1 MELIDTYSPEL
12 ISEFLNGKAS
22 EAYLMIK
29 LMSQVIA
36 ILITGLILWRISVIF
51 SKKKK
56 SRRKSVFMESRF
68 QQHWKKH

>member
-1 MELIDTYSPEL
+1 MIETYDPNL
-12 ISEFLNGKAS
+12 VAEFLNGSAS

-29 LMSQVIA
+29 LMSQVFA

-56 SRRKSVFMESRF
+56 SRRSSIFMESRF
-68 QQHWKKH
+68 QQHWKK